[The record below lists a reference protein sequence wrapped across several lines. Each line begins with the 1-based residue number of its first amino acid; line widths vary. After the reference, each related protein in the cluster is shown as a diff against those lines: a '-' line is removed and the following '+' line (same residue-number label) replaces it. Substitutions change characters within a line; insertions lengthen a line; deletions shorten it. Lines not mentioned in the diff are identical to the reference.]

1 MTDSDEPAVVRFD
14 PENKPGVSNLLTL
27 MSGVTGRSIPE
38 LEQHF
43 EGKMYGHLKTET
55 AEAVVALLEPIQ
67 ARFHELRQDEAHL
80 QAILAAGAQKARE
93 RAEKTLASVYD
104 VVGFV
109 PRA

>member
-1 MTDSDEPAVVRFD
+1 M
-14 PENKPGVSNLLTL
+14 
-27 MSGVTGRSIPE
+27 TGRSIPE

-80 QAILAAGAQKARE
+80 QAILAAGAQRRGKGLKKPGQRI
-93 RAEKTLASVYD
+93 
-104 VVGFV
+104 
-109 PRA
+109 